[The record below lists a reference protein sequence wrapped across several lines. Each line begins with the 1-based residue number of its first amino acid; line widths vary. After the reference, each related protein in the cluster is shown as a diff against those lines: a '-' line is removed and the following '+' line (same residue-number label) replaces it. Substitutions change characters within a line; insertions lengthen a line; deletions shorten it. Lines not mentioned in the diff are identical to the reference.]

1 MKKYVLIAGVN
12 GAGKSTLYSSE
23 EKLWSIEKINL
34 DEVVRSIGD
43 WHNSD
48 DVVKAGKIVLKR
60 IDEYFNRGISF
71 SQETT
76 LCGKS
81 IMKDIDRARSLGY
94 LVEMYYV
101 GLKSPELAKE
111 RIKYRVLQGGH
122 GISDKDVERRYIES
136 LRKMRE
142 VIPLCDKVYVYDNT
156 NGFKRIAIYKNGE
169 CVHTSQMTPE
179 WFKEA
184 LKE

>member
-1 MKKYVLIAGVN
+1 
-12 GAGKSTLYSSE
+12 
-23 EKLWSIEKINL
+23 
-34 DEVVRSIGD
+34 
-43 WHNSD
+43 
-48 DVVKAGKIVLKR
+48 
-60 IDEYFNRGISF
+60 
-71 SQETT
+71 
-76 LCGKS
+76 
-81 IMKDIDRARSLGY
+81 MKDIDRARSLGY

-101 GLKSPELAKE
+101 GLKRPELAKE

-122 GISDKDVERRYIES
+122 GISDKDAERRYIES

-179 WFKEA
+179 WFKGA
-184 LKE
+184 LK